1 MINFNKTFII
11 TFTAASLSVLAAG
24 YAMAD
29 DDDAAEMQLIS
40 KAAGLLTVEQA
51 SEKALAAKPG
61 TIIEAELEKRTWPQG
76 WDYEFEII
84 DAQGQEWDVDIDAKT
99 GEARK
104 VTRDWF

>member
-1 MINFNKTFII
+1 MTDFNKTLI
-11 TFTAASLSVLAAG
+11 FTLAAASLSVLAPSHT
-24 YAMAD
+24 MAD

-51 SEKALAAKPG
+51 SVKALTAKPG

-84 DAQGQEWDVDIDAKT
+84 DTQGQEWDVNIDAKT
-99 GEARK
+99 GEVRK
-104 VTRDWF
+104 VARDWF